1 MQAKPRTSPLTNNA
15 LLVARCDFPRRHA
28 ELIDVP
34 IADDH
39 LDRGCHFLIA
49 VASLGVALPLES
61 QALKLKLDC
70 CIGIVSHN
78 PSPSGPPTFAPNMA
92 VGGRSLGTIWAVYLL
107 TPNKRI
113 ASLDQAAERRA
124 RELVG
129 HDRVEQNADEAA
141 LRLALRPRAV
151 CSPAEFIPV
160 TSRKFDKLMP
170 ARKIE
175 KNLSVNR

>member
-1 MQAKPRTSPLTNNA
+1 MRERGSRHADAADDHNEQRQRHCEPPNNPAAGKAMQASPQTSPPTNDA

-49 VASLGVALPLES
+49 VASLGVALPPES

-70 CIGIVSHN
+70 CIGIVSHD

-107 TPNKRI
+107 APNNER
-113 ASLDQAAERRA
+113 DQDFRLSPIYEGSCGHKKEPPPRWA
-124 RELVG
+124 REP
-129 HDRVEQNADEAA
+129 AD
-141 LRLALRPRAV
+141 
-151 CSPAEFIPV
+151 
-160 TSRKFDKLMP
+160 D
-170 ARKIE
+170 
-175 KNLSVNR
+175 